1 MKIGEGNCASAFKL
15 PQGIPDKLRKLLTVI
30 TQIDGE
36 GKPSSSVD
44 FLLAYRLSCKN
55 RQADATPHDESR
67 WRPKS
72 GRLSDLSYSSSPFAA
87 RWDGGRR
94 YTGASTTM
102 VEGNQSKRQSSVRN
116 AMQKTITTILQAING
131 YRLRVAANAAESI
144 KQKKAPFPGAEGRG
158 RQRNA

>member
-1 MKIGEGNCASAFKL
+1 VTLRPSLNFPDRCATSPYRARNENRGRKLRERFKL
-15 PQGIPDKLRKLLTVI
+15 PQDIPDKLRKLLTVI

-72 GRLSDLSYSSSPFAA
+72 GRLSDLSYSSSPFCGALGWWA
-87 RWDGGRR
+87 PLHRSIDYDG
-94 YTGASTTM
+94 
-102 VEGNQSKRQSSVRN
+102 
-116 AMQKTITTILQAING
+116 
-131 YRLRVAANAAESI
+131 
-144 KQKKAPFPGAEGRG
+144 
-158 RQRNA
+158 

>member
-1 MKIGEGNCASAFKL
+1 MPRRTMSLGGGQNRGVCLICH
-15 PQGIPDKLRKLLTVI
+15 IH
-30 TQIDGE
+30 
-36 GKPSSSVD
+36 
-44 FLLAYRLSCKN
+44 LA
-55 RQADATPHDESR
+55 
-67 WRPKS
+67 
-72 GRLSDLSYSSSPFAA
+72 PFAA